1 MAPTASLPSTRTAGT
16 NPAATWPTAG
26 RVAASATLVLAAG
39 VPLVSHV
46 TQPTLPGTEDA
57 VAWAAADAG
66 TAELTKLLDV
76 LALPFLFGAA
86 LVYVLL
92 SRQGSPRLAYAG
104 GALLGC
110 GLVGLSAV
118 EGYEALAVSLAGDPR
133 TDRDGLVTALD
144 QTEGAAAMLMLVLLL
159 GGALVGTL
167 LLAGAFWRSGA
178 VPREIAVL
186 LPLPIL
192 VDVVVTEGLGIGPH
206 WVSHALSLVV
216 GCLIAG
222 VVLSARP
229 AGAER

>member
-1 MAPTASLPSTRTAGT
+1 MAPTGPKPSSRTAGT
-16 NPAATWPTAG
+16 NAAAEWPTAG
-26 RVAASATLVLAAG
+26 RVAGAATLVLAAG

-46 TQPTLPGTEDA
+46 IQPTLPGTEDA
-57 VAWAAADAG
+57 VAWAASDPEM
-66 TAELTKLLDV
+66 AELTKLLDV

-92 SRQGSPRLAYAG
+92 SRQGSPRLAHAG
-104 GALLGC
+104 GVLLGC

-118 EGYEALAVSLAGDPR
+118 EGYEALAVTLAGDPR
-133 TDRDGLVTALD
+133 TDRNGLVAALD
-144 QTEGAAAMLMLVLLL
+144 QTEGAAAALMLVLLL

-167 LLAGAFWRSGA
+167 LLAAALWRSGA

-186 LPLPIL
+186 VPLPIL

-206 WVSHALSLVV
+206 WVSHAVSLVI

-222 VVLSARP
+222 VILTAGP
-229 AGAER
+229 AAER